1 MSGINV
7 PGRVFLEVCRSVAIV
22 SRLSPGCTLRQVFAF
37 KALFILFIHAKVCKE
52 VLVSHNSVST
62 LDILSSTFSTLEP
75 TINYRCR
82 HTKAIYETFDNLG
95 LDWIKVAS
103 CNIVDAHFWCL
114 RGHVEPKSSEEYG
127 VGALMDYI
135 WILKKVHVTCVFTLG
150 INFGE
155 SSVVVIP

>member
-1 MSGINV
+1 M
-7 PGRVFLEVCRSVAIV
+7 
-22 SRLSPGCTLRQVFAF
+22 
-37 KALFILFIHAKVCKE
+37 
-52 VLVSHNSVST
+52 LVSHNSVST

-82 HTKAIYETFDNLG
+82 DTKAIYETFVNLG

-103 CNIVDAHFWCL
+103 CNIMDAHFWCL

-135 WILKKVHVTCVFTLG
+135 WIFKKVQVACIFTLG
-150 INFGE
+150 INFGK

>member
-1 MSGINV
+1 M
-7 PGRVFLEVCRSVAIV
+7 
-22 SRLSPGCTLRQVFAF
+22 
-37 KALFILFIHAKVCKE
+37 
-52 VLVSHNSVST
+52 LVSHNSVST

-82 HTKAIYETFDNLG
+82 DTKAIYETFVNLS
-95 LDWIKVAS
+95 LDWIKVTS
-103 CNIVDAHFWCL
+103 CNIMDAHFWCL

-135 WILKKVHVTCVFTLG
+135 WIFKKVQVACVFTLG

-155 SSVVVIP
+155 SSIVVIP